1 MKVDSLFQNIGTHMP
16 PPQKKIF
23 FLKIQYGYKNAKV
36 YADSKSV
43 EELKIMLLKWVMG
56 KKHWK
61 KVLNRKNLIQQTLA
75 WFFAYNFFSEHFL

>member
-43 EELKIMLLKWVMG
+43 EELKIMLLK
-56 KKHWK
+56 
-61 KVLNRKNLIQQTLA
+61 
-75 WFFAYNFFSEHFL
+75 